1 MMKRILFIDSGNI
14 CCSVMAQYML
24 QTMVDS
30 LGRSRDFVIDSAS
43 TSRPRPDAEIY
54 PAAKEKLT
62 DMNVPVGDHIARQMT
77 WDDYDRFDY
86 LIGMDDRNIDDIRY
100 IVGSDPDHKIFRL
113 ASFAGSDKE
122 IEDPWYTEDFD
133 AAYQDIQEGL
143 MGLLNRLS

>member
-1 MMKRILFIDSGNI
+1 MKRILFVDSGNI
-14 CCSVMAQYML
+14 CCSVMAQHML

-30 LGRSRDFVIDSAS
+30 LGRGRDFIIDSAS
-43 TSRPRPDAEIY
+43 TSRPRAGAQIY

-62 DMNVPVGDHIARQMT
+62 AMNVPVGDHAARQMT

-100 IVGSDPDHKIFRL
+100 IVGSDPDHKICKL

-122 IEDPWYTEDFD
+122 IDDPWYTEDFD
-133 AAYQDIQEGL
+133 TAYRDIQEGL
-143 MGLLNRLS
+143 MGLLNQLS